1 MLTPTR
7 FMQLDYSLL
16 AVTSHIISCLLE
28 RQESSLE
35 ELLRYAQL
43 SSKAICEAD
52 ILLAVTFLYA
62 TGKVKVDIGRGVVLL
77 VRKND

>member
-16 AVTSHIISCLLE
+16 AVTSYVISCLLE
-28 RQESSLE
+28 RQVATLE
-35 ELLRYAQL
+35 ELLQYAQL
-43 SSKAICEAD
+43 SSGEICEAD

-62 TGKVKVDIGRGVVLL
+62 TDKINVDTEYAFVSLVKQ
-77 VRKND
+77 ND

>member
-16 AVTSHIISCLLE
+16 AVTSHVISCLLE

-35 ELLRYAQL
+35 ELLRYAHL
-43 SSKAICEAD
+43 SSKEIREAD
-52 ILLAVTFLYA
+52 ILLAITFLYA
-62 TGKVKVDIGRGVVLL
+62 TGKVEVDILRASISL
-77 VRKND
+77 VKKND